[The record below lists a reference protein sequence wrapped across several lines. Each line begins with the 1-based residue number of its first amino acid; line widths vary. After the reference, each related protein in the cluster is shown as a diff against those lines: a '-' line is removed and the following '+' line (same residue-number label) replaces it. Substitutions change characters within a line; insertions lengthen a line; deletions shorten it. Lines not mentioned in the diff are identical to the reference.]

1 MSTTHIYVLLDRSG
15 SMASIAGDVIGG
27 FNTFLKDQQLAGPDA
42 RVTLV
47 QFDSVDP
54 QEVVASAVPI
64 SEILP
69 LTENTFTPRGGT
81 PLLDAT
87 GKLIG
92 RAKLNAQ
99 LRVDNGLEAED
110 IVFVT
115 ITDGE
120 ENSSEEFSLRTI
132 SNLIAQ
138 CEELG
143 WVFVFLS
150 AALDAYDDP
159 SVMGVKHGNIQAF
172 ESSADGAERAFR
184 SLSMNLTTLR
194 DKKRRGTFR
203 TEENFFEA
211 KEAEDELRR
220 KRGE

>member
-47 QFDSVDP
+47 QFDTRDP
-54 QEVVASAVPI
+54 QEVIASAVPI

-69 LTENTFTPRGGT
+69 LTENTFVPRGGT

-99 LRVDNGLEAED
+99 LRSDNGLEAED

-115 ITDGE
+115 ITDGQ
-120 ENSSEEFSLRTI
+120 ENSSQEFSLRTV
-132 SNLIAQ
+132 SDLIAQ

-150 AALDAYDDP
+150 AALDAYADP

-184 SLSMNLTTLR
+184 SLSTNLTTLR
-194 DKKRRGTFR
+194 DKKRRGEFR
-203 TEENFFEA
+203 TEEDFFEA

-220 KRGE
+220 KRGQ

>member
-27 FNTFLKDQQLAGPDA
+27 FNTFLKDQQINGSDA

-47 QFDSVDP
+47 QFDSQDP
-54 QEVVASAVPI
+54 QEIIASSVPI
-64 SEILP
+64 TEITS
-69 LTENTFTPRGGT
+69 LTSDTFVPRGGT

-99 LRVDNGLEAED
+99 LRSDNGLEAED

-115 ITDGE
+115 ITDGH
-120 ENSSEEFSLRTI
+120 ENSSREFSLRTI
-132 SNLIAQ
+132 SDLIAQ
-138 CEELG
+138 CEEQG

-150 AALDAYDDP
+150 AAFDAYADAAG
-159 SVMGVKHGNIQAF
+159 MGVKQGNIQAF
-172 ESSADGAERAFR
+172 ESSGDGAQLAFT
-184 SLSMNLTTLR
+184 SLSSNLSTLR
-194 DKKRRGTFR
+194 EKKRRGEFR
-203 TEENFFEA
+203 SEEDFFAA
-211 KEAEDELRR
+211 KEAEEERRR
-220 KRGE
+220 KRGH

>member
-27 FNTFLKDQQLAGPDA
+27 FNTFLKDQQVNGSDA

-47 QFDSVDP
+47 QFDSQDP
-54 QEVVASAVPI
+54 QEIVASSVPI
-64 SEILP
+64 AEITP
-69 LTENTFTPRGGT
+69 LTPNTFVPRGGT

-92 RAKLNAQ
+92 RARLNEQ
-99 LRVDNGLEAED
+99 LRAENGLDAED

-115 ITDGE
+115 ITDGH
-120 ENSSEEFSLRTI
+120 ENSSNEFSLRTI
-132 SNLIAQ
+132 SDLIAQ
-138 CEELG
+138 CEEQG

-150 AALDAYDDP
+150 AAFNAYADA

-172 ESSADGAERAFR
+172 ESSGDGAQLAFE
-184 SLSMNLTTLR
+184 SLSSNLSTLR
-194 DKKRRGTFR
+194 EKKRRGEFR
-203 TEENFFEA
+203 SEEDFFAA
-211 KEAEDELRR
+211 KEAEEELRR
-220 KRGE
+220 KRGL

>member
-27 FNTFLKDQQLAGPDA
+27 FNTFLKDQQMAGPDA

-69 LTENTFTPRGGT
+69 LAANTFTPRGGT

-99 LRVDNGLEAED
+99 LRADNGLDAED

-115 ITDGE
+115 ITDGH
-120 ENSSEEFSLRTI
+120 ENSSEEFSLRTV
-132 SNLIAQ
+132 SDLIAQ

-184 SLSMNLTTLR
+184 SLSTNLTMLR

-203 TEENFFEA
+203 TEEDFFEA